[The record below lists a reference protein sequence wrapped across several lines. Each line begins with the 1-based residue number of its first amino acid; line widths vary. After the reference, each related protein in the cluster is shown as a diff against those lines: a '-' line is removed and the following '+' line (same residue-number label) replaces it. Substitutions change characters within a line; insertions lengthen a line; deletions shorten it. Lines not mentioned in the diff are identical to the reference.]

1 MLVAWISHANT
12 LACQTRCSNFSNV
25 KKIAIYFPGLQLYD
39 GNPYVSGNT
48 FEDFY
53 DDEYKVAGGIGFRK
67 PHAGEPPT
75 VFMDNHFGYVDNTE
89 GNFDSKGVPTIL
101 EQFIGV
107 KLRLIKH
114 MIFRI

>member
-1 MLVAWISHANT
+1 MHSCKNKGDAVLMLVAWISHANT

-89 GNFDSKGVPTIL
+89 GNFVKGMERYVFGNL
-101 EQFIGV
+101 QA
-107 KLRLIKH
+107 R
-114 MIFRI
+114 

>member
-1 MLVAWISHANT
+1 M
-12 LACQTRCSNFSNV
+12 
-25 KKIAIYFPGLQLYD
+25 YD

-67 PHAGEPPT
+67 PHGGEPPT

-89 GNFDSKGVPTIL
+89 GNFVKGMERYVFGNL
-101 EQFIGV
+101 QD
-107 KLRLIKH
+107 R
-114 MIFRI
+114 